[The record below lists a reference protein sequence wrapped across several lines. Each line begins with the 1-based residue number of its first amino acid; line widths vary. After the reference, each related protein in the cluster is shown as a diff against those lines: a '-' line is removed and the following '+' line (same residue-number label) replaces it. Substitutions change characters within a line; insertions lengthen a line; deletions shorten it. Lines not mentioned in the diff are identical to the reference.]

1 MPNNFLHIAAY
12 HHNLEPI
19 KHFKIRLNGELK
31 MKKIVYGGIK
41 GVFLNDLEY
50 NKLTNLLK
58 ENKNLYEQLKKE
70 MEMQQ

>member
-1 MPNNFLHIAAY
+1 
-12 HHNLEPI
+12 
-19 KHFKIRLNGELK
+19 

-50 NKLTNLLK
+50 KKLTNLLK

>member
-1 MPNNFLHIAAY
+1 
-12 HHNLEPI
+12 
-19 KHFKIRLNGELK
+19 

-41 GVFLNDLEY
+41 GVSLNDLEY

>member
-1 MPNNFLHIAAY
+1 
-12 HHNLEPI
+12 
-19 KHFKIRLNGELK
+19 

-41 GVFLNDLEY
+41 GVFLNNLEY

-70 MEMQQ
+70 MEMQQWAVKNPYILINQCTVSN

>member
-1 MPNNFLHIAAY
+1 
-12 HHNLEPI
+12 
-19 KHFKIRLNGELK
+19 

-58 ENKNLYEQLKKE
+58 ENKLYMEELAVSNEKL
-70 MEMQQ
+70 EMQQ